1 MLLVQ
6 KLLNHPVV
14 TLPAWQL
21 EGVQTL
27 LQFFIC
33 PQFSLVARLLFLC
46 VSVCI
51 VYLDSSVFVMALLF
65 TPFLSYTPQF
75 LSFFFSLPFFCLVP
89 SFAVSFHL
97 QTFLIFFLLSS
108 KSLCLHSSIYYSPS
122 LSLSFILSPF
132 SASWT
137 MVLLDSVSRQLVCLD
152 WEVMEF
158 TVL

>member
-6 KLLNHPVV
+6 KLFNHPVV

-27 LQFFIC
+27 LD
-33 PQFSLVARLLFLC
+33 SLVARLLFLC
-46 VSVCI
+46 ISVCI
-51 VYLDSSVFVMALLF
+51 VYLDSSVFVIALLF
-65 TPFLSYTPQF
+65 TPFLSYTPQS
-75 LSFFFSLPFFCLVP
+75 LSFFSLPFFCLVP

-97 QTFLIFFLLSS
+97 QTFLILFLLSS

-122 LSLSFILSPF
+122 LFLSFILSPF

>member
-75 LSFFFSLPFFCLVP
+75 LSFFFH
-89 SFAVSFHL
+89 FHFSVL
-97 QTFLIFFLLSS
+97 FQVLLFLFI
-108 KSLCLHSSIYYSPS
+108 CR
-122 LSLSFILSPF
+122 LSLSFFFCLLNLSAF
-132 SASWT
+132 IHQFIT
-137 MVLLDSVSRQLVCLD
+137 LLPSLCLLFFHLFQPLEP
-152 WEVMEF
+152 WF
-158 TVL
+158 YLTALAGS